1 MIEQEYAYH
10 QHAPVRYRTFIVVWV
25 LLLTLTAVTVAVSR
39 VHLGA
44 LNIWAALSIASIK
57 SALVIFFFMHLK
69 YENLVFKLFLLGA
82 LVTLAVFIGLNFFDV
97 LYR

>member
-1 MIEQEYAYH
+1 MNEPS
-10 QHAPVRYRTFIVVWV
+10 HAVVSYRIFIAVW
-25 LLLTLTAVTVAVSR
+25 LLLLALTAVTVAVSR

-44 LNIWAALSIASIK
+44 LNIWAALGIASLK

-69 YENLVFKLFLLGA
+69 YEQRIFKIFLLIA
-82 LVTLAVFIGLNFFDV
+82 LVTLALFIGLTFFDV

>member
-1 MIEQEYAYH
+1 MNEPS
-10 QHAPVRYRTFIVVWV
+10 HAVVSYRIFIAVW
-25 LLLTLTAVTVAVSR
+25 LLLLALTAVTVAVSR

-44 LNIWAALSIASIK
+44 LNIWAALGIASLK

-69 YENLVFKLFLLGA
+69 YEQRIFKIFLLIT
-82 LVTLAVFIGLNFFDV
+82 LVTLALFIGLTFFDV

>member
-1 MIEQEYAYH
+1 MSAPP
-10 QHAPVRYRTFIVVWV
+10 HAIVSYRTFIIIWV
-25 LLLTLTAVTVAVSR
+25 LLLLLTGVTVAVSR

-44 LNIWAALSIASIK
+44 LNIWAALGIASLK

-69 YENLVFKLFLLGA
+69 YERPIFKICLLTA
-82 LVTLAVFIGLNFFDV
+82 LVTLALFIGLTFFDV

>member
-1 MIEQEYAYH
+1 MNEQEH
-10 QHAPVRYRTFIVVWV
+10 PVIPYRTFVTVWV
-25 LLLTLTAVTVAVSR
+25 VLLALTAATVAISR

-44 LNIWAALSIASIK
+44 LNIWAALGIASVK

-69 YENLVFKLFLLGA
+69 YERLLFKLCLLVA
-82 LVTLAVFIGLNFFDV
+82 LVTLALFIGLTFFDV

>member
-1 MIEQEYAYH
+1 MIEQEYVYH
-10 QHAPVRYRTFIVVWV
+10 QHAPVSYRTFIVVWV
-25 LLLTLTAVTVAVSR
+25 LLLALTAVTVAVSR

>member
-10 QHAPVRYRTFIVVWV
+10 QHAPVQYRTFIIVWV
-25 LLLTLTAVTVAVSR
+25 LVLALTAVTVAVSR

-44 LNIWAALSIASIK
+44 LNIWVALSIASIK

>member
-1 MIEQEYAYH
+1 MNEQEH
-10 QHAPVRYRTFIVVWV
+10 PVIPYRTFVTVWV
-25 LLLTLTAVTVAVSR
+25 ALLALTAATVAISR

-44 LNIWAALSIASIK
+44 LNIWAALGIASVK

-69 YENLVFKLFLLGA
+69 YERLLFKLCLLVA
-82 LVTLAVFIGLNFFDV
+82 LVTLALFIGLTFFDV

>member
-1 MIEQEYAYH
+1 MSAPP
-10 QHAPVRYRTFIVVWV
+10 HAIVSYRTFIIIWV
-25 LLLTLTAVTVAVSR
+25 LLLLLTVVTVAVSR

-44 LNIWAALSIASIK
+44 LNIWAALGIASLK

-69 YENLVFKLFLLGA
+69 YERPIFKICLLTA
-82 LVTLAVFIGLNFFDV
+82 LVTLALFIGLTFFDV

>member
-25 LLLTLTAVTVAVSR
+25 LLLALTAVTVTVSR
-39 VHLGA
+39 IHLGP
-44 LNIWAALSIASIK
+44 LNIWVALSIASIK

-69 YENLVFKLFLLGA
+69 YETLVFKIFLLGA

>member
-1 MIEQEYAYH
+1 MNEPS
-10 QHAPVRYRTFIVVWV
+10 HAVVSYRVFIAVW
-25 LLLTLTAVTVAVSR
+25 LLLLALTAVTVAVSR

-44 LNIWAALSIASIK
+44 LNIWAALGIASLK

-69 YENLVFKLFLLGA
+69 YEQRIFKIFLLIA
-82 LVTLAVFIGLNFFDV
+82 LVTLALFIGLTFFDV

>member
-1 MIEQEYAYH
+1 MTEQEHAYH
-10 QHAPVRYRTFIVVWV
+10 QHAPVRYRTFIIVWA
-25 LLLTLTAVTVAVSR
+25 LLLILTAVTVAVSR

-44 LNIWAALSIASIK
+44 LNIWVALSIASIK

-69 YENLVFKLFLLGA
+69 YETLVFKIFLLGA
-82 LVTLAVFIGLNFFDV
+82 LATLAVFIGLNFFDV

>member
-1 MIEQEYAYH
+1 MNEQP
-10 QHAPVRYRTFIVVWV
+10 HAIVRYRTFIAIWALL
-25 LLLTLTAVTVAVSR
+25 LLLTALTVAVSR

-44 LNIWAALSIASIK
+44 LNIWAALGIASLK

-69 YENLVFKLFLLGA
+69 YERLIFKLFLLIA
-82 LVTLAVFIGLNFFDV
+82 LLTLALFIGLTFFDV